1 MEKAMIYL
9 FKRANNDLKRVLVTI
24 GNEIE
29 KAKADYESQ
38 KHLLQYFSE
47 SCLGLDEINRD
58 IAIRFKLNEVFMAL
72 CDGDVERTRS
82 HIERLEAD
90 IKAMIPH
97 SVLEFVGIEFKGKK
111 IFNLVNVKRR
121 EYNALVHSIAM
132 SSREG
137 DNAKNEELEKKL
149 YDFVV
154 ESELLSTVDNTV
166 CDDKLLNICAEYLK
180 KSRDPEA
187 HMILFL
193 INQAKKV

>member
-1 MEKAMIYL
+1 MIYL

-29 KAKADYESQ
+29 KAKVDYESQ

-58 IAIRFKLNEVFMAL
+58 VAIRFELNEVFMAL
-72 CDGDVERTRS
+72 CDGDVDRTHS
-82 HIERLEAD
+82 NIERLNTD

-97 SVLEFVGIEFKGKK
+97 SVLEFVGIDFKGKK
-111 IFNLVNVKRR
+111 IFNLVNINRR

-132 SSREG
+132 AFREG
-137 DNAKNEELEKKL
+137 DDAKSEALEKKL
-149 YDFVV
+149 YDFVI
-154 ESELLSTVDNTV
+154 ESELLATVDNKV
-166 CDDKLLNICAEYLK
+166 CDDELLDMCAEYLK
-180 KSRDPEA
+180 KIRDPEA

>member
-1 MEKAMIYL
+1 MIYL

-29 KAKADYESQ
+29 KAKTDYASQ

-58 IAIRFKLNEVFMAL
+58 VTIRFKLNEVFMAL

-111 IFNLVNVKRR
+111 IFNLVNVNHR
-121 EYNALVHSIAM
+121 EYNALVHSISM

-137 DNAKNEELEKKL
+137 DNAKNKELEKKL
-149 YDFVV
+149 YDFVI
-154 ESELLSTVDNTV
+154 ESDLLSTVDNTV
-166 CDDKLLNICAEYLK
+166 CDDELLDICAEYLK

-193 INQAKKV
+193 INQAKKA

>member
-1 MEKAMIYL
+1 MENAMIYL

-47 SCLGLDEINRD
+47 SCLGLDELNRD
-58 IAIRFKLNEVFMAL
+58 MAIRFKLNEVFIAL
-72 CDGDVERTRS
+72 CDGDVERTHS

-97 SVLEFVGIEFKGKK
+97 SVLEFVGIEFKGKQ
-111 IFNLVNVKRR
+111 IFHLVNIERR
-121 EYNALVHSIAM
+121 EYDALVHSIAM
-132 SSREG
+132 ASRDG
-137 DNAKNEELEKKL
+137 DNVKSATLERKL
-149 YDFVV
+149 YEFVIQSERLSTIENKV
-154 ESELLSTVDNTV
+154 CDNELLD
-166 CDDKLLNICAEYLK
+166 ICAEYLK

-193 INQAKKV
+193 INQAKTA